1 MFSLD
6 ERDRR
11 WALMR
16 DLMDG
21 ENVEAVLA
29 YDGSYLT
36 DAADTTAIV
45 PRHGA
50 PACLGARSPW
60 MGGARAA
67 RHAYGIAEAVKDLG
81 LDYARVGV
89 VGLDGVPYPV
99 WDSVLRQLP
108 QVTFRSVWPGFLR
121 RTMPQSDEEL
131 VVIMKGAAMS
141 AAMAATSGGEV
152 SLLYGF
158 RETVHRPGPVEC
170 PTLRPGTL
178 LGEVKLDEGQSLHGL
193 NPRGALHTAS
203 GEIVGY
209 DLELVEGMTFALRTP
224 GGVRT
229 LIIGHLP
236 DTG

>member
-11 WALMR
+11 WTLMR
-16 DLMDG
+16 DLMDT
-21 ENVEAVLA
+21 EHVEAVLA

-60 MGGARAA
+60 MEPRAA
-67 RHAYGIAEAVKDLG
+67 RHAYGIAEAVRVLG
-81 LDYARVGV
+81 LDYSRVGV
-89 VGLDGVPYPV
+89 VGLDDVPYPV
-99 WDSVLRQLP
+99 WASVLRQLP

-121 RTMPQSDEEL
+121 RTMPQSCEEL
-131 VVIMKGAAMS
+131 AVIMEGAAMS
-141 AAMAATSGGEV
+141 ASMAEASGGEV
-152 SLLYGF
+152 SLRYGF
-158 RETVHRPGPVEC
+158 RETVHRPGPVER
-170 PTLRPGTL
+170 PVLRPGTL
-178 LGEVKLDEGQSLHGL
+178 FGEVKLSEGQSLHGL
-193 NPRGALHTAS
+193 NPRGAVHTAG

-224 GGVRT
+224 DGIRT

-236 DTG
+236 DTD